1 MSYYI
6 QRQQNQYGPYSL
18 AELQT
23 YLSQGSILWTDLGR
37 TDAMTNWVPVS
48 QLVNLVVPPAGVPP
62 PASAAA
68 TGAAAAPA
76 AAQVPQVYQA
86 VPVAVV
92 PAYAYPRP
100 QKSKVAFVLLG
111 IFLGTLGIHNF
122 YAGYTGKAIAQLL
135 ITVLTLGYG
144 GIISWIWAI
153 VEVCTVTQ
161 DSMGIPFAN

>member
-37 TDAMTNWVPVS
+37 TDAMTHWVPVS
-48 QLVNLVVPPAGVPP
+48 QLLSPAVPVAAVAPPAP
-62 PASAAA
+62 AAA
-68 TGAAAAPA
+68 AGAAAAPA
-76 AAQVPQVYQA
+76 VAQVPQVYQA

-122 YAGYTGKAIAQLL
+122 YAGYTGKGVAQLL
-135 ITVLTLGYG
+135 ITVLTLGYR
-144 GIISWIWAI
+144 GIVSWIWAI

-161 DSMGIPFAN
+161 DSMGVPFAN

>member
-37 TDAMTNWVPVS
+37 TDAMTHWVPVS
-48 QLVNLVVPPAGVPP
+48 QLLNLVVPAVAVPSPALVAATG
-62 PASAAA
+62 SAAA
-68 TGAAAAPA
+68 PV
-76 AAQVPQVYQA
+76 AAQAPQVYQQI
-86 VPVAVV
+86 PVAVV

-100 QKSKVAFVLLG
+100 QKNKIAFVLLG
-111 IFLGTLGIHNF
+111 IFLGALGIHNF
-122 YAGYTGKAIAQLL
+122 YAGYTGKAVAQLL

-161 DSMGIPFAN
+161 DSMGIPFIN

>member
-62 PASAAA
+62 PASAAVA
-68 TGAAAAPA
+68 GAAAAPA

>member
-62 PASAAA
+62 PASAAVA
-68 TGAAAAPA
+68 GAAAPPA
-76 AAQVPQVYQA
+76 AAQVPHVYHA
-86 VPVAVV
+86 VPGAVL
-92 PAYAYPRP
+92 PPHTSPRP
-100 QKSKVAFVLLG
+100 QKTNQAIGPLAN
-111 IFLGTLGIHNF
+111 FLRTL
-122 YAGYTGKAIAQLL
+122 
-135 ITVLTLGYG
+135 
-144 GIISWIWAI
+144 
-153 VEVCTVTQ
+153 
-161 DSMGIPFAN
+161 

>member
-1 MSYYI
+1 MSSYI
-6 QRQQNQYGPYSL
+6 QRQQNQYGPYAL

-37 TDAMTNWVPVS
+37 TDAMTPWVPVS
-48 QLVNLVVPPAGVPP
+48 QLLNPVVAAAPIPP
-62 PASAAA
+62 P
-68 TGAAAAPA
+68 APA
-76 AAQVPQVYQA
+76 AAAAVAPAPAQFPQVYQPI
-86 VPVAVV
+86 PVAVV

-122 YAGYTGKAIAQLL
+122 YAGYTGKGVAQLL

-144 GIISWIWAI
+144 GIISLILAI